1 MRSATQY
8 KKSISLG
15 LAILFFIPTNSYAI
29 TPMSYEESLRI
40 SAPADL
46 STVEGNCPNKQ
57 PGWVIKENKK
67 AGIPG
72 DLKQWRK
79 INYSSPRGSALWINK
94 SSATCGDSIQVFA
107 SKYNAS
113 RIDKSK
119 RSISVIRLGW
129 YNGKGGHEYWSTKKF
144 LLKEQKVPETT
155 GLLRTVETK
164 WNPTAAFTIGKDW
177 TPGFYLVV
185 TKNRKDKIEAI
196 APLIVRSKLHDST
209 LALMHSTLT
218 WQAYNN
224 FGGYSLYRGL
234 GDSDEARINNRSRTV
249 SFDRPYAGS
258 GAVHIN
264 RDAIALTQFIEK
276 QGFDVDHY
284 ADTDIDAQPSLLKSY
299 SGVFFGGHPEYATR
313 RIYEATFAARNSGV
327 NLAFFSANSFYWQAR
342 VSSSTIG
349 ASRQVSVFR
358 DEKEDPEQ
366 VEYFKTVRWQSNAL
380 YLPPNLLTSGLTSGV
395 HVGGALI
402 SRDVPSWLKIDTS
415 TLLGPWGF
423 ENESEA
429 TYEGSTHPANT
440 RIILA
445 GEFKKGG
452 QSNEDTSTVRVET
465 SWYKTQSNAA
475 VFNGG
480 LSLWS
485 CEILESCVNANFDD
499 LTRIKLQSI
508 TLQVLSLWKIRGVA
522 ASLS

>member
-8 KKSISLG
+8 KKSISIG

-29 TPMSYEESLRI
+29 TPMSYEDSLRI

-46 STVEGNCPNKQ
+46 SPIEGGCPNNQ
-57 PGWVIKENKK
+57 AGWVIKENKK
-67 AGIPG
+67 VGIPG

-113 RIDKSK
+113 RFDKSK

-129 YNGKGGHEYWSTKKF
+129 YNGSGGHEYWSTKKF
-144 LLKEQKVPETT
+144 FLKEQKVPETT
-155 GLLRTVETK
+155 GLLHTVETK

-177 TPGFYLVV
+177 APGFYLVV

-234 GDSDEARINNRSRTV
+234 GDSDEARVNNRSRTV
-249 SFDRPYAGS
+249 SFDRPYSGS

-284 ADTDIDAQPSLLKSY
+284 ADTDIDAKPSILKSY
-299 SGVFFGGHPEYATR
+299 NGVLFGGHPEYSTR

-342 VSSSTIG
+342 ITSSTIG

-366 VEYFKTVRWQSNAL
+366 DEYFKTVRWQSDSL
-380 YLPPNLLTSGLTSGV
+380 YLPPNLLTGGLTSGV

-402 SRDVPSWLKIDTS
+402 ARDVPTWLKIDTS
-415 TLLGPWGF
+415 TLLGPWGY

-440 RIILA
+440 RIIFA

-465 SWYKTQSNAA
+465 SWYKTPSNAA

-485 CEILESCVNANFDD
+485 CEILESCVNAYFDD

-508 TLQVLSLWKIRGVA
+508 TSQVLSLWKIRGVA
-522 ASLS
+522 TTLN